1 MSGTFF
7 GDYEVEDEWDTD
19 LPDPEQVARRLHLI
33 RQRVEQLAGG
43 RELDDY
49 DDLGTD
55 GRNDYLFVGE
65 QIVAFVTTHPA
76 DSFANGDLA
85 EEMHA
90 IRRARLRDGEP
101 WDRLSDDERD
111 LALAIGDL
119 IGDWLR
125 RQGGWR

>member
-7 GDYEVEDEWDTD
+7 GDYEVEDEWDTAR
-19 LPDPEQVARRLHLI
+19 PDPEQVARRLHLI
-33 RQRVEQLAGG
+33 RQRVERLAAG
-43 RELDDY
+43 RDFDDY
-49 DDLGTD
+49 DDLPAD
-55 GRNDYLFVGE
+55 DVNDYLFVGE
-65 QIVAFVTTHPA
+65 QIVAWVITNPA
-76 DSFANGDLA
+76 DGYTNGDLA
-85 EEMHA
+85 QEMHE
-90 IRRARLRDGEP
+90 ISRTRHRHGEP